1 MQKNALLL
9 SFDNS
14 PLTVPLEQLS
24 ENQRKYNNRLRRIKD
39 LWKMG
44 WMMKVKVPYSSYL
57 GKKQSKLRVKRK
69 NRFAVEKNPA
79 PEECLRKTL

>member
-1 MQKNALLL
+1 MLLINYPSILANAKKCIAL

-14 PLTVPLEQLS
+14 SLTVPFEQLS
-24 ENQRKYNNRLRRIKD
+24 ENQRKYNSRLRRIKD

-57 GKKQSKLRVKRK
+57 GKKQSKL
-69 NRFAVEKNPA
+69 AGEEKKPF
-79 PEECLRKTL
+79 CS